1 MTHVFLSFSLRHVIQ
16 LLTVSTCIFIKL
28 QICCVASYHTPVV
41 VDNADVEPK
50 GAYTGRELCRQVGNC
65 VGRKPLRP
73 GPYGDSSNDLRLIRS
88 SGFWSLP
95 GLYGAVT
102 LVTPKIHMYPGGYCP
117 TPVTPRIHRVLLGI
131 RIWSSLANTSVKITK
146 NSATS
151 IEYENWDNISWP
163 HQILRR
169 NYMKFVFWI
178 CDRAQLKARFL
189 AQWNISN
196 ITIKMLWNGSN
207 K

>member
-1 MTHVFLSFSLRHVIQ
+1 MA
-16 LLTVSTCIFIKL
+16 
-28 QICCVASYHTPVV
+28 ASIGPSGPC
-41 VDNADVEPK
+41 DSPCDQS
-50 GAYTGRELCRQVGNC
+50 RD
-65 VGRKPLRP
+65 PLRP
-73 GPYGDSSNDLRLIRS
+73 MKIRE
-88 SGFWSLP
+88 SLVARCRQ
-95 GLYGAVT
+95 GAVT

-131 RIWSSLANTSVKITK
+131 RIWSSLANASVKITK

-207 K
+207 KYSLIHNFKLKLVGLLYFLTEWKLVILRGTKIVDAVLRPMVMV

>member
-1 MTHVFLSFSLRHVIQ
+1 MNKNTINEWKNTDTAGDGCSDVKIFQSQGSLAARDNDPPCATPIGSHFERSH
-16 LLTVSTCIFIKL
+16 LGRGTVYMRS
-28 QICCVASYHTPVV
+28 QAV
-41 VDNADVEPK
+41 
-50 GAYTGRELCRQVGNC
+50 RQG
-65 VGRKPLRP
+65 
-73 GPYGDSSNDLRLIRS
+73 
-88 SGFWSLP
+88 
-95 GLYGAVT
+95 GAVT

-131 RIWSSLANTSVKITK
+131 RIWSSLANTFVKITK

-196 ITIKMLWNGSN
+196 ITIKMFWNGSN